1 MSFSSHPPGPSDS
14 RRDFVKKVAGG
25 AAGLALC
32 IGLGSSLP
40 ASSYGRALG
49 ANDRIRVGVIGVGRR
64 GRGLLL
70 HVLDEPDTQVVA
82 LCDVYQPN
90 LDWAADEAPEAD
102 TYTDFREVLG
112 RSDVDA
118 VVIGTPDHWHALP
131 TIRACEAGK
140 DVYVEKPA
148 SLTIHEGRRMVEA
161 ARQHDRVVQ
170 VGTQQRSAPHFQE
183 VVQMMRDERLGPVSF
198 VRTWNYG
205 NEYPDGIG
213 HPPDGDPPPGL
224 DWDMWLGP
232 APKVPF
238 NPNRFGVFLDE
249 NREYKYWARFR
260 WFWDYAGG
268 QMTDWGVHLLD
279 IVHWALGVEAPEE
292 VSAVG
297 GTFSLQDNRTTPD
310 TMTATYR
317 YPSFACHYEY
327 RKCSQQTLD
336 GRRYGIVFHGTEG
349 VLFVDRGGF
358 KLVPGEGSALEPAEA
373 QSEGNSSV
381 RHVRNFLDC
390 VKSRERPISDV
401 EIGHRSS
408 SAAMLGNIAYR
419 TRRHLRW
426 NADAEQFVGDS
437 EAGRLLTV
445 AHRSPWAL

>member
-1 MSFSSHPPGPSDS
+1 MSFSPDLPRPSGS
-14 RRDFVKKVAGG
+14 RRDFVKKMAAG
-25 AAGLALC
+25 AAGVA
-32 IGLGSSLP
+32 LGSGLP
-40 ASSYGRALG
+40 ASSYGRVLG
-49 ANDRIRVGVIGVGRR
+49 ANDRVRVGFIGVGRR
-64 GRGLLL
+64 LLL
-70 HVLDEPDTQVVA
+70 NVREQPGAQVAA

-90 LDWAADEAPEAD
+90 LDWAAGQVPDAD
-102 TYTDFREVLG
+102 TYADFREVLA

-118 VVIGTPDHWHALP
+118 VVVATPDHWHALP

-148 SLTIHEGRRMVEA
+148 SLTIQEGRRMVEA
-161 ARQHDRVVQ
+161 AHLHDRVVQ

-183 VVQMMRDERLGPVSF
+183 VVQMVREERLGPVSF
-198 VRTWNYG
+198 VRAWNYE
-205 NEYPDGIG
+205 NEYPGGIG
-213 HPPDGDPPPGL
+213 TPPDGDPPAGL

-249 NREYKYWARFR
+249 NLDYKYWSRFR

-279 IVHWALGVEAPEE
+279 IVHWALGVDAPEE

-297 GTFSLQDNRTTPD
+297 GKFYLRDNRTTPD

-327 RKCSQQTLD
+327 RKCSGQTLD
-336 GRRYGIVFHGTEG
+336 GRGYGIAFHGAEG
-349 VLFVDRGGF
+349 VLFVDRSGF
-358 KLVPGEGSALEPAEA
+358 KMVPSEGSALEPVEA
-373 QSEGNSSV
+373 QSKGNSSA
-381 RHVRNFLDC
+381 RHMRNFLDC
-390 VKSRERPISDV
+390 VYVARAANQRHRDRS
-401 EIGHRSS
+401 RSS

-419 TRRHLRW
+419 TGHHLRW
-426 NADAEQFVGDS
+426 DAAAEQFAGDAA
-437 EAGRLLTV
+437 EAGRLLSV